1 MDEQFDIISDP
12 DFPIMEGEVTTM
24 DGKLDGMVPNDFDPS
39 IIDIDNPMP
48 TYKELRDAG
57 FNDEEAK
64 NILDESIVHPY
75 SKWELFLCLY
85 ESDDPVKAYKELLE
99 SKKNKENDEL
109 SLIDEMI
116 VGCDLLGQSL
126 GIINYNEEPTPISE
140 EVFVLSGVCDC
151 RSECKYNTGY
161 SHKHIDYGY
170 SE

>member
-1 MDEQFDIISDP
+1 MDEQFDIISDH
-12 DFPIMEGEVTTM
+12 DFPIMDGELSG
-24 DGKLDGMVPNDFDPS
+24 DVPNDFDPS

-85 ESDDPVKAYKELLE
+85 ESDDPVKTYKELLE
-99 SKKNKENDEL
+99 SKKQENDEMA
-109 SLIDEMI
+109 LIDKII
-116 VGCDLLGQSL
+116 VDCDLLRQSSDT
-126 GIINYNEEPTPISE
+126 INYNEEPTPIGVSE
-140 EVFVLSGVCDC
+140 EEFVLTGVINDC
-151 RSECKYNTGY
+151 RAECKYNTG
-161 SHKHIDYGY
+161 SSFNRIDFGY

>member
-75 SKWELFLCLY
+75 SKWELW
-85 ESDDPVKAYKELLE
+85 S
-99 SKKNKENDEL
+99 
-109 SLIDEMI
+109 I
-116 VGCDLLGQSL
+116 GQNSW
-126 GIINYNEEPTPISE
+126 
-140 EVFVLSGVCDC
+140 
-151 RSECKYNTGY
+151 
-161 SHKHIDYGY
+161 
-170 SE
+170 